1 MMIRKKNLAAAD
13 YPLDVK
19 LGQMLMVGFRGATV
33 GECQAFLDRV
43 GRYHV
48 GGVWL
53 TDNESPMGVTLGN
66 IRSPGQLKEIVS
78 ELQRVAV
85 IPLFVAI
92 DAEGGQVI
100 RIKEKYGFPA
110 FLSPQTLGDR
120 NDLAFTHEQAA
131 LLASTLADAGINLNL
146 APVVDLNTNP
156 ANPVIGARGRSF
168 SPDPDVVI
176 RHATAFIEAHH
187 QRGIMCGIKHFPGHG
202 SSSADSHLGLTD
214 VTDGW
219 SEGEL
224 MPYRELVR
232 RRLADVVLTA
242 HIMLRHLD
250 PDHPATLSGKIITGL
265 LRKQIGFD
273 GAVISDDL
281 NMGAVRKYYS
291 FEETIEGAVGA
302 GVDVLLHG
310 NVDHYD
316 EAIIEKTLDVLHQ
329 LVASG
334 RLTVQR
340 VDESFNRIMTLKRRY
355 LLGPEA

>member
-1 MMIRKKNLAAAD
+1 MITGKNLTAAECT
-13 YPLDVK
+13 LDVK

-66 IRSPGQLKEIVS
+66 IRSPGQLKQLIS
-78 ELQRVAV
+78 ELQRAAV
-85 IPLFVAI
+85 MPLLVAI

-110 FLSPQTLGDR
+110 FLSPQALGER
-120 NDLAFTHEQAA
+120 NDPAFTREQAA

-156 ANPVIGARGRSF
+156 HNPVIGGRGRAF
-168 SPDPDVVI
+168 SVDPDVVI
-176 RHATAFIEAHH
+176 RHAAAFIEAHH
-187 QRGIMCGIKHFPGHG
+187 QRGVMCAIKHFPGHG

-224 MPYRELVR
+224 LPYRELVR

-250 PDHPATLSGKIITGL
+250 PDHPATLSRKIITGL
-265 LRKQIGFD
+265 LRKQIRFD
-273 GAVISDDL
+273 GVVISDDL

-291 FEETIEGAVGA
+291 FEETIERAVGA
-302 GVDVLLHG
+302 GVDILLHG

-316 EAIIEKTLDVLHQ
+316 EAIIEKTLNVLHR
-329 LVASG
+329 LVALG
-334 RLTVQR
+334 RIGVER
-340 VDESFNRIMTLKRRY
+340 IDESFNRIVALKSG
-355 LLGPEA
+355 LLS